1 VEYETILLAKHEGV
15 GKVTLNRPKSLNA
28 INQQML
34 DDLDRA
40 LSDLESDDAIGV
52 IVITG
57 SGRAFSAGRDLKEI
71 GESSH
76 RTAAAVWDRLET
88 IGKPVIA
95 AVNGVCYTGALSM
108 VLCFDLVIASDQAV
122 FADTHAKY
130 GMVHGGGTTQRLR
143 NVVGARKAKELL
155 FTCEPITAAEAERIG
170 LVNRVVSADALD
182 AFVHELALKIMR
194 NDRAAIRTAKYLVNE
209 GLKWG
214 TAVGLELEMRE
225 YQKQRREQG
234 SQLKERT
241 SAFFKEGREAE

>member
-1 VEYETILLAKHEGV
+1 VQYETILLAKQDGV
-15 GKVTLNRPKSLNA
+15 GKVTLNRPRSLNA

-34 DDLDRA
+34 DDLDHA
-40 LSDLESDDAIGV
+40 LSELENDDAIGV

-95 AVNGVCYTGALSM
+95 AVNGLCYTGALSM
-108 VLCFDLVIASDQAV
+108 VLCFDLVVASDQAV

-155 FTCEPITAAEAERIG
+155 FTCEPITATEAERIG
-170 LVNRVVSADALD
+170 LVNRVVPADALD
-182 AFVHELALKIMR
+182 AFVHELAVKIMR

-209 GLKWG
+209 GQKWG

-225 YQKQRREQG
+225 YRKQRREQG
-234 SQLKERT
+234 SQLKDRT
-241 SAFFKEGREAE
+241 SAFFKDEPEAP